1 MKYKSKFYID
11 ELISRY
17 PNLFKIKS
25 NIVQAINIMKKTSL
39 NGGKYLICGNGGSAA
54 DSNHIVGELMKGFAL
69 DRKINTEIQYKIKK
83 LFSLDAD
90 YLINNLQQGI
100 SAISLT
106 SHTAL
111 TSAFSNDKVSDLIF
125 AQQVFGYGQEKDVL
139 LAISTSGNS
148 KNIIHAAQI
157 AKVLGIKVISLTGE
171 NGGELRKLS
180 DVLIN
185 VPEKETFKV
194 QELHLP
200 IYHAICL
207 ILEYELFGGL

>member
-1 MKYKSKFYID
+1 MKEKSEFYIK

-17 PNLFKIKS
+17 PNLNDIKS
-25 NIVQAINIMKKTSL
+25 NIVQAIDILKSTTA
-39 NGGKYLICGNGGSAA
+39 NGGKYLVCGNGGSAA
-54 DSNHIVGELMKGFAL
+54 DSDHIVGELMKGFVL
-69 DRKINTEIQYKIKK
+69 DRKIENEIQLSVRS

-90 YLINNLQQGI
+90 YLIDNLQQGI
-100 SAISLT
+100 PAISLS

-111 TSAFSNDKVSDLIF
+111 TSAFSNDKAADLIF
-125 AQQVFGYGQEKDVL
+125 AQQVLGYGQRKDIL

-148 KNIIHAAQI
+148 KNVIHAAQI
-157 AKVLGIKVISLTGE
+157 AKVLGMKIISLTGE
-171 NGGELRKLS
+171 NGGKLRELS

-207 ILEYELFGGL
+207 VLENEFFGG